1 MCHSGALWPADW
13 GSGPSRLMFGLFN
26 EATFKRSELNDSL
39 QGTIAKWQL
48 VGGGASLESAAV
60 TSRDLDEKSRV
71 DERRR

>member
-1 MCHSGALWPADW
+1 
-13 GSGPSRLMFGLFN
+13 MFGLFN
-26 EATFKRSELNDSL
+26 EASFKRSELNDSL